1 MGAMQRRSFLRIGSA
16 LPGLAAAAA
25 CASRQERLNILWIFA
40 EDFSPDLG
48 CYGNDLVQTPNLDR
62 LAAEGVRYTQCVCTA
77 PVCSTARSALMT
89 GMFQTSIGAHHHR
102 SHRVDPYELPDGVF
116 TVTDLFREAGYHTSN
131 CREPAPGLQVGGKT
145 DFNFHTDKPFDG
157 ADWNERPAATPF
169 YSQVNFGETHRQ
181 FRRFDDAP
189 VDPDSISLAP
199 YYPDHPVVREDI
211 ALYLD
216 AAQHL
221 DVKVGR
227 VIQRL
232 KDEGLYDRTA
242 VFFFGDHGQALHR
255 GKQFLYEQGI
265 IVPLII
271 RIPEAFQ
278 PAGFEPGTVDDRL
291 LQHIDITA
299 TTLDLAG
306 IELPP
311 GMQGQVFLGERAVPE
326 REYAF
331 SARDRCDETVDR
343 IRSIRDKR
351 WKLIRNFMPERP
363 YAQRN
368 HYKDTSYPALQVMRQ
383 LHAAGELVGAAAQWM
398 APRRP
403 EFELYDLQSDPHEV
417 DNLAAMPAHADKLSL
432 LQDELDAW
440 IEESNDHGRE
450 PEDPLPAEYALRT
463 MVDGWYTNF
472 GTLSKANGLLRMEWP
487 VQGRRPRDLVVPI
500 IAPGG
505 QMRLVLEVRSAQ
517 AQGLEVRWGTPR
529 DMRAAGLAQVDLEPE
544 DGWQN
549 VSADIDCEGWLTQ
562 FSIRFASDA
571 GLVECRKATLARRD
585 GSGAVGEWTFA

>member
-1 MGAMQRRSFLRIGSA
+1 MRRRNFLQIGSA

-25 CASRQERLNILWIFA
+25 CSSRKERLNILWIFG

-48 CYGNDLVQTPNLDR
+48 CYGNELVHSPNLDR

-102 SHRVDPYELPDGVF
+102 SHRDHRYDLPEGVF
-116 TVTDLFREAGYHTSN
+116 TVTELFRQAGYHTSN
-131 CREPAPGLQVGGKT
+131 CRKPAPGLQVGGKT

-157 ADWNERPAATPF
+157 ADWNERPAGAPF

-181 FRRFDDAP
+181 FRRFEDAP
-189 VDPDSISLAP
+189 VDPAAIPLAP

-216 AAQHL
+216 TAQHL
-221 DVKVGR
+221 DVKVGK

-242 VFFFGDHGQALHR
+242 IFFFGDHGQALHR

-265 IVPLII
+265 LVPLII
-271 RIPEAFQ
+271 RIPEAFR

-299 TTLDLAG
+299 TSLDLAG
-306 IELPP
+306 IEPP
-311 GMQGQVFLGERAVPE
+311 TDMQGQVFLGEHAVPE
-326 REYAF
+326 REYAY

-343 IRSIRDKR
+343 IRCVRDKR
-351 WKLIRNFMPERP
+351 WKLIQNFMPERP
-363 YAQRN
+363 YAQQN
-368 HYKDTSYPALQVMRQ
+368 IYKDTSYPALQVMRQ
-383 LHAAGELVGAAAQWM
+383 MHAAGELQGAAAQWM
-398 APRRP
+398 APGRP
-403 EFELYDLQSDPHEV
+403 ELELYDLQSDPHEV
-417 DNLAAMPAHADKLSL
+417 ENLAENGEHADKLAL
-432 LQDELDAW
+432 LRGKLDSW
-440 IEESNDHGRE
+440 IEESNDHGRKL
-450 PEDPLPAEYALRT
+450 EDPLPAEYALRT
-463 MVDGWYTNF
+463 MVDGWYTNN
-472 GTLSKANGLLRMEWP
+472 GKLTKAGGALHMEWTG
-487 VQGRRPRDLVVPI
+487 QGRRPHAVVVPI
-500 IAPGG
+500 VAPGG
-505 QMRLVLEVRSAQ
+505 QLRLVLEIRSGQ
-517 AQGLEVRWGTPR
+517 AQGLEVRWGTPTN
-529 DMRAAGLAQVDLEPE
+529 MRAAGLAKVDLPAG

-562 FSIRFASDA
+562 FSIRFAGDA
-571 GLVECRKATLARRD
+571 DLVECRKSTLVRRD
-585 GSGAVGEWTFA
+585 GSGTVGEWMFA